1 MLSSW
6 RAGGCRMAM
15 ALTFSLG
22 PGLAHAA
29 TTSPDSIPFVSG
41 PLTFERA
48 LTLAGQY
55 QLSLQAADLRA
66 AAAQA
71 RIRDAARAPN
81 PTLAGAEENFGGGLG
96 SERLETT
103 IELAQTLELGGDRGA
118 RAAVATGE
126 YRLATAEAAV
136 LRREALILTA
146 ERYIAAWSLQVR
158 LARLREGEDLTKQA
172 ILAAAQ
178 RHRAGASPLLERTR
192 AESQALSQA
201 VDRQRTEAE
210 LVIARRELALSWGDG
225 RASFDSL
232 VADPI
237 TAEPDLGSRLTSHP
251 ELERASASE
260 ALGLARMRAARA
272 SRVPDVTVSGGVRH
286 LQEARSTGFVA
297 AVEFPLP
304 IWTRGGGNIS
314 ATRQEHEATL
324 ADTRAIAQR
333 LEIELSNAVERLRSA
348 TAAYDTLRLRV
359 RPARQ
364 ELLVEL
370 LRAYRAGRL
379 NYLDLIAEQRNLL
392 DTDLALVDAQ
402 ADLWRS
408 RVRLEFLTGSNSRPE
423 GGR

>member
-1 MLSSW
+1 VLSSW
-6 RAGGCRMAM
+6 RAGSCCALI
-15 ALTFSLG
+15 ALTFLG
-22 PGLAHAA
+22 PGSVRAA
-29 TTSPDSIPFVSG
+29 TTSPDSIPVVSG

-55 QLSLQAADLRA
+55 QLSLRAADLRS

-71 RIRDAARAPN
+71 RIRDAGRAPN
-81 PTLAGAEENFGGGLG
+81 PTLSGAEENFGGDLG
-96 SERLETT
+96 SEHLESTV
-103 IELAQTLELGGDRGA
+103 ELAQTLELGGDRGA
-118 RAAVATGE
+118 RTAIAQGEHRLAVAD
-126 YRLATAEAAV
+126 AAV
-136 LRREALILTA
+136 LRRELLISTA
-146 ERYIAAWSLQVR
+146 ERFIRAWSLQVR
-158 LARLREGEDLTKQA
+158 LARLREGEELTRQA
-172 ILAAAQ
+172 ILAATQ

-192 AESQALSQA
+192 AESQALSQT

-210 LVIARRELALSWGDG
+210 LGIARRELALSWGDG
-225 RASFDSL
+225 QASFDSL
-232 VADPI
+232 LADRTRVESI
-237 TAEPDLGSRLTSHP
+237 LTPQLISHP
-251 ELERASASE
+251 ELERASATE
-260 ALGLARMRAARA
+260 VLATARMRAARA
-272 SRVPDVTVSGGVRH
+272 TRIPDVTVSAGIRR

-297 AVEFPLP
+297 ALEFPLP
-304 IWTRGGGNIS
+304 IWSRSGGNIS

-324 ADTRAIAQR
+324 ADKRATGQR
-333 LEIELSNAVERLRSA
+333 LEVELANAVERLRSA
-348 TAAYDTLRLRV
+348 AAAYDTLRLRV

-408 RVRLEFLTGSNSRPE
+408 RVRLELLTGSGSRQE

>member
-6 RAGGCRMAM
+6 RAGSCCAVV
-15 ALTFSLG
+15 ALAFSLG
-22 PGLAHAA
+22 SASVHAA
-29 TTSPDSIPFVSG
+29 TTSPDSIPVVSG

-55 QLSLQAADLRA
+55 QLGLRAADLRA
-66 AAAQA
+66 TAAQA
-71 RIRDAARAPN
+71 RIRDAGRAPN
-81 PTLAGAEENFGGGLG
+81 PTLAGVEENFGGGLG
-96 SERLETT
+96 SERSEST
-103 IELAQTLELGGDRGA
+103 IELTQTLEVGGDRGA
-118 RAAVATGE
+118 RTAVAAGE
-126 YRLATAEAAV
+126 YRLATADAAV

-146 ERYIAAWSLQVR
+146 ERFIGAWSLQVR
-158 LARLREGEDLTKQA
+158 LARLREGEELTKQA

-210 LVIARRELALSWGDG
+210 LGIARRELALSWGDG

-232 VADPI
+232 VADP
-237 TAEPDLGSRLTSHP
+237 TPVEPEFASRLISHP

-260 ALGLARMRAARA
+260 ALALARMRAAQA
-272 SRVPDVTVSGGVRH
+272 ARVPDVTVSGGVRH
-286 LQEARSTGFVA
+286 LQEVGSTGFVA
-297 AVEFPLP
+297 AIEFPLP
-304 IWTRGGGNIS
+304 IWNSGGGNIS

-324 ADTRAIAQR
+324 ADKRATTQR
-333 LEIELSNAVERLRSA
+333 LEVELANAVGRLRSA
-348 TAAYDTLRLRV
+348 AAAYDTLRLRV

-364 ELLVEL
+364 ALLGEL

-392 DTDLALVDAQ
+392 ETDLALVDVQ

-408 RVRLEFLTGSNSRPE
+408 RVRLELLAGSRSRPE
-423 GGR
+423 DGR